1 MEANSSLSEKIE
13 IYISARNLKDA
24 DVFSKSDPYVKV
36 SYKRDFTQKHYAVLG
51 KTETKKNNLN
61 PDYAKSFPIDYI
73 FESRQDIR
81 FDVFDDD
88 GNGEEDD
95 FIGYVETTVGTL
107 MGARSQTSI
116 LELKNDKN
124 KGANGK
130 LVIRCEK
137 LTDSNCKT
145 LITQSS

>member
-1 MEANSSLSEKIE
+1 MQGATGTEKIE
-13 IYISARNLKDA
+13 IYISGRNFRDL

-36 SYKRDFTQKHYAVLG
+36 AYKRDFTQKHFTLLG

-61 PDYAKSFPIDYI
+61 PDFAQSFGIDYI
-73 FESRQDIR
+73 FESKQDIR

-95 FIGYVETTVGTL
+95 FIGYVETTVGAL

-130 LVIRCEK
+130 LIIRCEK
-137 LTDSNCKT
+137 VTESNCK
-145 LITQSS
+145 S